1 MKSRLKQM
9 IKGERENLVSDIK
22 TKENKP
28 FLLQG
33 NDDSAGAGDGGEK
46 KEKSAL
52 ELFLER

>member
-1 MKSRLKQM
+1 M